1 MNIQKTLIKIDKI
14 QRRYSPIGFT
24 IGVIKKYGDDQCGYK
39 AALLTYYGYLS
50 LFPLLLVA
58 TTVLQ
63 IVANS
68 HIGISNELLNNI
80 TGSSSVLG
88 GQLSVHVTSL
98 HRSGLALAIGLLF
111 LLYGARGVA
120 AAFRTGVNDIWG
132 ITRSQQ
138 LGFPQSAINNT
149 LIVVIGGLGFIAT
162 AFITG
167 TVAALGHGILPRVL
181 SYLAGVLLLYLLFT
195 YLIRAVL
202 PKHINS
208 KDTYS
213 AALSAAFGLI
223 FLQIV
228 GGLLLTKLLKNLDA
242 LYSYF
247 AISLGLLFWLYLQAQ
262 VIYYSVVIAAVK
274 TQKLWP
280 RSFSGLDLTDY
291 DQHIIQTQKTRV

>member
-24 IGVIKKYGDDQCGYK
+24 IAVIKKYGDDQAGYK

-50 LFPLLLVA
+50 LFPLLLIA

-63 IVANS
+63 MLANS
-68 HIGISNELLNNI
+68 NIGISDELLNNI
-80 TGSSSVLG
+80 TGNSSVLG

-98 HRSGLALAIGLLF
+98 QRSGIALAIGLLF

-132 ITRSQQ
+132 VTRSQQ
-138 LGFPQSAINNT
+138 PGFPQSAINNT
-149 LIVVIGGLGFIAT
+149 LIVVIGGLGLIAT
-162 AFITG
+162 ASITG
-167 TVAALGHGILPRVL
+167 TVAALGQGLLPRLL
-181 SYLAGVLLLYLLFT
+181 SYLAGVLLLYLLFS
-195 YLIRAVL
+195 YLLRAVL
-202 PKHINS
+202 PKHVDS

-213 AALSAAFGLI
+213 AALSAAIGLI
-223 FLQIV
+223 VLQIL
-228 GGLLLTKLLKNLDA
+228 GGLLISKLLMNLDA

-247 AISLGLLFWLYLQAQ
+247 AISLGLLFWIYLQAQ

-280 RSFSGLDLTDY
+280 RSFSGQELTDY
-291 DQHIIQTQKTRV
+291 DKHIIQIQKTRV

>member
-1 MNIQKTLIKIDKI
+1 MNIQKILIKIDKI

-24 IGVIKKYGDDQCGYK
+24 IAVIKKYGDDQAGYK

-68 HIGISNELLNNI
+68 HIGISNKLLNNI

-88 GQLSVHVTSL
+88 GQLSVHITSL
-98 HRSGLALAIGLLF
+98 HRSGIALALGLLF

-120 AAFRTGVNDIWG
+120 AAFRSGVNDIWG

-138 LGFPQSAINNT
+138 LGFPKSAINNT
-149 LIVVIGGLGFIAT
+149 LIVVIGGLGLIAT
-162 AFITG
+162 ASITA
-167 TVAALGHGILPRVL
+167 TVAALGHGLLPRVL
-181 SYLAGVLLLYLLFT
+181 SYLAGIVLLHLLFSYLL
-195 YLIRAVL
+195 RAVL
-202 PKHINS
+202 PNHIKRN
-208 KDTYS
+208 DTYS
-213 AALSAAFGLI
+213 AALSAAIGLMA
-223 FLQIV
+223 LQIV
-228 GGLLLTKLLKNLDA
+228 GGFILSKLLKNLDA

-247 AISLGLLFWLYLQAQ
+247 AISLGLLFWIYLQAQ

-280 RSFSGLDLTDY
+280 RSFSGQDLTEY
-291 DQHIIQTQKTRV
+291 DRHIIQIQKTRV